1 MIGLHGK
8 VTGFATLN
16 MAEQVAM
23 QTVEG
28 LLQEKFG
35 KRCPQAVPSSGALKR
50 CPQAVPSSG
59 ALKRCPQVVDGA
71 GELTNIIVG
80 GINSQLTATHWA
92 FNFLTTPTI
101 IIG

>member
-35 KRCPQAVPSSGALKR
+35 KRCPQAVPSSGR
-50 CPQAVPSSG
+50 WRRRIDEYYRGWDQQS
-59 ALKRCPQVVDGA
+59 VDRNPLGVQLPDNA
-71 GELTNIIVG
+71 DNHYRLGIPDRLRQRSRIYVG
-80 GINSQLTATHWA
+80 HL
-92 FNFLTTPTI
+92 
-101 IIG
+101 

>member
-1 MIGLHGK
+1 VRRHFSN
-8 VTGFATLN
+8 T
-16 MAEQVAM
+16 
-23 QTVEG
+23 
-28 LLQEKFG
+28 FG
-35 KRCPQAVPSSGALKR
+35 KISVDYRDDRFARQGYWLCDPEYGRTGRDANRRRLAAR
-50 CPQAVPSSG
+50 EIWQAVPSSG

>member
-1 MIGLHGK
+1 VIVSVKNGLTMCNFVTRCVAISAIPSAKSQLTTGMIGLHGK

-35 KRCPQAVPSSGALKR
+35 KRCPQAVPSSGALKWSMA
-50 CPQAVPSSG
+50 P
-59 ALKRCPQVVDGA
+59 
-71 GELTNIIVG
+71 EN
-80 GINSQLTATHWA
+80 
-92 FNFLTTPTI
+92 
-101 IIG
+101 